1 MSLNTRGLCN
11 LPKLGFLGGAGGKE
25 PACQCRRHETRVQ
38 CQGREDPLEEDVA
51 THFSVLAW
59 RIPWMGEP
67 AGLQVTEL
75 QRPGHDWRNRAHM
88 DVHPESGWVKIRSQK
103 DFPSGT
109 VSKNPLAMQGTQV
122 QSLVWEVSGGRA
134 TTPMSHSYRVC
145 APEPTSRRCWSP
157 HA

>member
-11 LPKLGFLGGAGGKE
+11 LPKLGFLGGTGGKE
-25 PACQCRRHETRVQ
+25 PTCQCRRHETQVQ

-75 QRPGHDWRNRAHM
+75 QRPGHD
-88 DVHPESGWVKIRSQK
+88 
-103 DFPSGT
+103 
-109 VSKNPLAMQGTQV
+109 
-122 QSLVWEVSGGRA
+122 
-134 TTPMSHSYRVC
+134 
-145 APEPTSRRCWSP
+145 
-157 HA
+157 